1 MLKVEIQ
8 VKGRIDK
15 DWSDWFAGLA
25 IAHTEENHT
34 VLTGSL
40 LDQAAL
46 FGLLTQIR
54 NLGLPLVSVSSEEQ
68 NQTEDV

>member
-8 VKGRIDK
+8 VKGCIDK